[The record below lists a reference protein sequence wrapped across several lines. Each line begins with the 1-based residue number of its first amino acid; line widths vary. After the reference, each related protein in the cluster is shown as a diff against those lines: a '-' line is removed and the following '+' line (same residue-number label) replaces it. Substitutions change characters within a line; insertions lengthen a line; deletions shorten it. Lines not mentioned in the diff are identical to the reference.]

1 MVKAIKRRIETSEA
15 RERRNERQHL
25 AAPGGSHD
33 KLIGVLTRALPVGVG
48 IVAALMII
56 TPLSPRG
63 EVSFLL
69 DRNKV
74 AMIDERL
81 SVDNAMYRGRDDKGR
96 PFSIMAGEAVQR
108 SSVEGLV
115 RMDDLIAQLLL
126 PEGPAR
132 LMANGG
138 TYSIKEDLVE
148 VDGAIQLTAADG
160 YQMTASGVSLNLE
173 RREMVGEKGVEGE
186 IPAGTFSARSMRA
199 DLAAR
204 TLTLEGGARLTMTP
218 GKVNVGKVSIPQ

>member
-1 MVKAIKRRIETSEA
+1 MPHEQSIETSEA
-15 RERRNERQHL
+15 RALRGRRQTF

-33 KLIGVLTRALPVGVG
+33 RLVGFLARALPMGVGV
-48 IVAALMII
+48 VAALMII

-81 SVDNAMYRGRDDKGR
+81 SVDNAMYRGRDNQGR
-96 PFSIMAGEAVQR
+96 PFSLLAGEAVQR

-115 RMDDLIAQLLL
+115 RMQDLVAQLLL
-126 PEGPAR
+126 TEGPAR
-132 LMANGG
+132 LTAEGG
-138 TYSIKEDLVE
+138 VYDIDAETVT
-148 VDGAIQLTAADG
+148 VDGPVRLTASDG
-160 YQMTASGVSLNLE
+160 YAMVARGVSVDLKARTMQGDE
-173 RREMVGEKGVEGE
+173 GVSGEV
-186 IPAGTFSARSMRA
+186 PAGTFSARTMRA

-204 TLTLEGGARLTMTP
+204 TITLEGDTRLMMIP
-218 GKVNVGKVSIPQ
+218 GQLRMP